1 MQFFGS
7 RGPFRR
13 GDRRPQPDYNI
24 NGGPLQPETAE
35 RFPRDALDP
44 VPLHSV
50 ARQSLRDHQT
60 QMPYGLHGLQP
71 VDREEPAAAPSALLE
86 HLLETTGS
94 AEPVDSPESL
104 RFLENGGK
112 TQTARRTR
120 PLARRALITARPAL
134 VFMRARKPWVRLRL
148 VTEG

>member
-1 MQFFGS
+1 MKFFGGG
-7 RGPFRR
+7 RPFRSR
-13 GDRRPQPDYNI
+13 DGRLEPDHDI
-24 NGGPLQPETAE
+24 DGHPLQPQTPK
-35 RFPRDALDP
+35 RFARQALDP
-44 VPLHSV
+44 VALHTVSG
-50 ARQSLRDHQT
+50 QT
-60 QMPYGLHGLQP
+60 LCHDQTEMPHRFRGLQP
-71 VDREEPAAAPSALLE
+71 VDRKIPAATSPALLE
-86 HLLETTGS
+86 HLLEATGS